1 MKKLLS
7 FILCIAIIFSLTS
20 CGYSEKKKQA
30 ALSTFESFEKSENFI
45 LLTCFELVIHGTRYD
60 LDDIKYNGQ
69 KCNIVFLEEDGFY
82 SYIYDQ
88 DSLSVEFLFTLYE
101 NFETTPLGTETVPSK
116 IIDASFADNR
126 FLFWMDDTRTDEP
139 KKMYYSW
146 CIDTE
151 QPEFLDPGAY
161 YGLSLDSYR
170 SERYS
175 FSRESKFFGE
185 YLDITDNETGVTKRI
200 DKSILKTFDEGKQ
213 IRKTK
218 NSTLFGISQ
227 VFEDNG
233 DIYMVSLL
241 GVGFLGDPCY
251 CYVCKWNFET
261 EKCDFYTYVYFDIW
275 QEWVTDMYIPSN

>member
-20 CGYSEKKKQA
+20 CDYSEKKKQA

-88 DSLSVEFLFTLYE
+88 DTLSVEFLFTLYE

-116 IIDASFADNR
+116 IISASFADNR

-151 QPEFLDPGAY
+151 QTEFW
-161 YGLSLDSYR
+161 
-170 SERYS
+170 
-175 FSRESKFFGE
+175 
-185 YLDITDNETGVTKRI
+185 
-200 DKSILKTFDEGKQ
+200 ILALIIFPWTPTV
-213 IRKTK
+213 RK
-218 NSTLFGISQ
+218 
-227 VFEDNG
+227 D
-233 DIYMVSLL
+233 
-241 GVGFLGDPCY
+241 
-251 CYVCKWNFET
+251 
-261 EKCDFYTYVYFDIW
+261 
-275 QEWVTDMYIPSN
+275 IPSHTNPNFSVGILILQIMKRALPRELTSRF